1 MIFTDTV
8 EIREYDLPQVFNVGQ
23 IGYPMKYYIK
33 LDNGVIIGFIN
44 IDSIDEIHEKNFN
57 LATTVGEDTYILSP
71 DVVNPD
77 RPSYFVIHKLE
88 SDEEYLGLTQNVLV
102 NFFRYY
108 KENGNIIFCLAR
120 SFPELYCTPGW
131 PQMIKLSIGK
141 VNNPCFPP
149 YGVAIDLLQNTKR
162 RINYPPYYENT
173 PDQIQKRESFVMH
186 CCKGT
191 KDGVTSYLH
200 PTTRFVIT
208 RPNYVIANPSWTI
221 HDVKEYL
228 NNPNVPDDKLY
239 IGWYSYDSFL
249 ATVDH
254 LAVFDNNDN
263 NIVPVI
269 DTFSN
274 YLILGFSYQETV
286 KIREILYHRMINRL
300 PKQIERSILERENR
314 E

>member
-1 MIFTDTV
+1 MIFTDSV
-8 EIREYDLPQVFNVGQ
+8 EIREYDHPQYFNVSQ
-23 IGYPMKYYIK
+23 LGYPVKFYIR
-33 LDNGVIIGFIN
+33 LDNGVTIGFIN
-44 IDSIDEIHEKNFN
+44 IETADEIHTKNFN

-77 RPSYFVIHKLE
+77 RPSYFIIHKLA

-108 KENGNIIFCLAR
+108 KENGNIVFCLAR

-131 PQMIKLSIGK
+131 PPTIKLSIGK

-149 YGVAIDLLQNTKR
+149 YGIAIDLFQNTKR

-186 CCKGT
+186 CCKGS
-191 KDGVTSYLH
+191 KDGVISYLH
-200 PTTRFVIT
+200 PTTRFVIN
-208 RPNYVIANPSWTI
+208 RPNYVIANPSWSI
-221 HDVKEYL
+221 QDVKDYL
-228 NNPNVPDDKLY
+228 NNPNIPDDKLY

-249 ATVDH
+249 TMIDRVNT
-254 LAVFDNNDN
+254 FENDDKV
-263 NIVPVI
+263 IPVI
-269 DTFSN
+269 DSFSN

-286 KIREILYHRMINRL
+286 KIREILYHRMIKRM
-300 PKQIERSILERENR
+300 PKQIEKTILDREQN
-314 E
+314 